1 MKKVLSVIIPTYN
14 MESLLAQSLDS
25 LVGSPAID
33 RVEVVVVNDG
43 SRDGSLAIA
52 THYAERYPNSVRVI
66 DKPNG
71 NYGSTI
77 NAALPTLQ
85 GEFVKVLDADDRFD
99 CAELERAVDALE
111 GLVGADVVVMPYV
124 EVDGRGAHHRVDYNL
139 YSRKVYATGQLYDA
153 EQVFADGAI
162 RFFAMHALAYRTE
175 LLRTMG
181 YRQSEGISYT
191 DQQWTFFPMFF
202 VERMAFVDTPLY
214 IYNLAREGQ
223 TMDAAVQLRSIGQL
237 ESVVASLA
245 EYYTIHA
252 EEVASDERKHFLQGV
267 VRRRMGTVCRKYM
280 LDMGDEQFAESN
292 FEATFERLSA
302 LAEQCG
308 ISPLRCY
315 VNGLLRVDLL
325 GRWRRRAKRYPSL
338 VRCLLRWADS
348 VMVRL
353 HALLFR

>member
-1 MKKVLSVIIPTYN
+1 M
-14 MESLLAQSLDS
+14 AQ
-25 LVGSPAID
+25 
-33 RVEVVVVNDG
+33 
-43 SRDGSLAIA
+43 
-52 THYAERYPNSVRVI
+52 YAF
-66 DKPNG
+66 
-71 NYGSTI
+71 
-77 NAALPTLQ
+77 
-85 GEFVKVLDADDRFD
+85 FV
-99 CAELERAVDALE
+99 
-111 GLVGADVVVMPYV
+111 
-124 EVDGRGAHHRVDYNL
+124 
-139 YSRKVYATGQLYDA
+139 
-153 EQVFADGAI
+153 
-162 RFFAMHALAYRTE
+162 MHALAYRTE

-237 ESVVASLA
+237 ESVVVSLA
-245 EYYTIHA
+245 EYYTLHA